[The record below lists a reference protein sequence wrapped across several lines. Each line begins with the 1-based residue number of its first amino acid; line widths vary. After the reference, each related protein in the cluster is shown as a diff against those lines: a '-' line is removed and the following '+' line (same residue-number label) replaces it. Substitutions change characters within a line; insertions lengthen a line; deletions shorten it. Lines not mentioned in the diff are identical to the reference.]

1 MCILNMCIEYFSI
14 TNAMESRYIDS
25 AHAVRYRGSR
35 ALHGPTIIIIHN
47 YDCNKEYIL
56 YRWWISGLF
65 RAGFLAYAWLSLD
78 QNLEISLVTLTV
90 FSAYL

>member
-1 MCILNMCIEYFSI
+1 MRVNDIGAASAL
-14 TNAMESRYIDS
+14 TTRPQRVDYIW
-25 AHAVRYRGSR
+25 VIKY
-35 ALHGPTIIIIHN
+35 LKM
-47 YDCNKEYIL
+47 Y

-78 QNLEISLVTLTV
+78 QNLEISLATLTV